1 LQVGNLLFAS
11 IIGTNSLEIDSGDLV
26 IDYGNITIYNNGNII
41 TGWNI
46 TANNLT
52 ISSPNIYSNLYSKYK
67 LLQSSI
73 NCNTFQPGAQT
84 AINITL
90 GDGLYNFLINTALN
104 GKIDIL
110 SNSYFDVV
118 CGGIYCSVYTT
129 YLSTNGSWNIVSN
142 NLSTNSNPQFLIKC
156 QYNSIIIV
164 LVLIYLIILIYIIKK
179 LVK

>member
-1 LQVGNLLFAS
+1 MQVGNLLFAS
-11 IIGTNSLEIDSGDLV
+11 IIETNSLEIDSGDLV
-26 IDYGNITIYNNGNII
+26 IDYGNITIYNNGNIT

-73 NCNTFQPGAQT
+73 NCNTFQSGAQT
-84 AINITL
+84 TINITL

-104 GKIDIL
+104 GKTDIL
-110 SNSYFDVV
+110 SNFYFDVV

-156 QYNSIIIV
+156 QYNSIGTN
-164 LVLIYLIILIYIIKK
+164 LFNNFNLYYKK
-179 LVK
+179 VS